1 MADTISFLVV
11 ARDLASR
18 TFREV
23 GREAL
28 AMAAKIRA
36 ANAATS
42 AWFTRSHSEFGIWL
56 RVILA
61 GLPLIPP
68 LVVATSNALAGLNSI
83 LMSTM
88 PGIGAL
94 GAAFVA
100 NFKAIKDSQ
109 PFDNL
114 AEAWKR
120 FGKAT
125 NPAIMDAVVAGV
137 RVLTDLL
144 GRAVPI
150 VNAFAGVLT
159 NFLQRIKTEMQGPA
173 FDKFLNWV
181 RTVGAANFRGLLLSL
196 ENLVVGLAQLGMAFT
211 KSGLD
216 IGQWLVET
224 TGKFRAWATN
234 LRGSG
239 GLGGFIDYFQST
251 WPRLK
256 ALVGELF
263 TALMRL
269 GQAVAPLSNQFME
282 LATRALAAFNRIPI
296 PTLTRFVEVLVAAKV
311 AAMGLS
317 AAIALVNA
325 AMAVNPITLVVVA
338 LAALAA
344 GFMLAYRNSQTFR
357 QAVQQGFQQV
367 SAAARQFMAAAKP
380 VIDWFRSPQGVASMK
395 VAIGIVAQGV
405 RTASTLMAS
414 QLRALAAVG
423 RVVFPAIAQLC
434 RTAASAF
441 QAMGNVIRTVNAA
454 ARASMTALRTAW
466 SAVGAAFRAT
476 GATIRAAVTAVG
488 AVVRALGAT
497 VSSIMARIRSALSQA
512 GAAWRA
518 MLAIMRTVPSFGWIS
533 TLIGLLGR
541 VVSAA
546 GAAASAVARV
556 AGAIANLPSLPKISI
571 PGFHAGGRP
580 PVGQLSL
587 VGERGPELFI
597 PDTAGTIIPA
607 DQTERMVRRDGGTPV
622 GTAGQDI
629 DVSALLAELQTIRA
643 ALQRL
648 PRDLAQQRRLVGGI
662 A

>member
-1 MADTISFLVV
+1 VADTISFLVI

-36 ANAATS
+36 ANAASS

-56 RVILA
+56 RAILV
-61 GLPLIPP
+61 GMPLIPP
-68 LVVATSNALAGLNSI
+68 LVVATANALAGLNSV

-137 RVLTDLL
+137 RILTDLMR
-144 GRAVPI
+144 RAVPI

-159 NFLQRIKTEMQGPA
+159 DFLQRIKTEMQGPA
-173 FDKFLNWV
+173 FDKFLHWL
-181 RTVGAANFRGLLLSL
+181 RTVGAANFRSLLLSL
-196 ENLVVGLAQLGMAFT
+196 ENLMVGLGHLAMAFT

-216 IGQWLVET
+216 IGDWLVET
-224 TGKFRAWATN
+224 SGKFRAWAAN
-234 LRGSG
+234 LRGSE

-256 ALVGELF
+256 ALVSELWG
-263 TALMRL
+263 ALMHL

-282 LATRALAAFNRIPI
+282 LATRAFAAFQRIPI
-296 PTLTRFVEVLVAAKV
+296 PTLTRFIEVLVAAKV
-311 AAMGLS
+311 AAMVFS
-317 AAIALVNA
+317 AAMALVNA
-325 AMAVNPITLVVVA
+325 AMATNPITLVVLA

-344 GFMLAYRNSQTFR
+344 AFIVAYRNSATFR
-357 QAVQQGFQQV
+357 QAVQQGFEQV

-380 VIDWFRSPQGVASMK
+380 VIDWFNSPQGAASMK
-395 VAIGIVAQGV
+395 VTIGIVAEGV

-423 RVVFPAIAQLC
+423 QVVFPAIAQLC

-441 QAMGNVIRTVNAA
+441 QAMGGVISAVSGA
-454 ARASMTALRTAW
+454 ARATMTALRVAW
-466 SAVGAAFRAT
+466 EAVGAAFRT
-476 GATIRAAVTAVG
+476 VGATISSAVNAVG
-488 AVVRALGAT
+488 GVIRALGAT
-497 VSSIMARIRSALSQA
+497 VSSIMSAMR
-512 GAAWRA
+512 GALQSTSGAWQA
-518 MLAIMRTVPSFGWIS
+518 MLAVMRVVPSFGWIS
-533 TLIGLLGR
+533 SLIGLLQN
-541 VVSAA
+541 VASAA
-546 GAAASAVARV
+546 AAAASAVASV
-556 AGAIANLPSLPKISI
+556 ASAIINLPSLPTLRI

-580 PVGQLSL
+580 QVGQLSL
-587 VGERGPELFI
+587 VGERGPELFV

-607 DQTERMVRRDGGTPV
+607 DKTDRMIRRDGGTPV
-622 GTAGQDI
+622 LANDQSI
-629 DVSALLAELQTIRA
+629 DVTRILEELQSIRA
-643 ALQRL
+643 VLQWL
-648 PRDLAQQRRLVGGI
+648 PRDLAQQQRRL